1 MMYLVY
7 LTVSGKA
14 DSYGTVL
21 ADPMPNQFTVRPLS
35 DDERDGVL
43 EGRLMWDA
51 GTFTFVQNP
60 NWNPLPPEP
69 EPDLPVE

>member
-7 LTVSGKA
+7 LTATGKA

-21 ADPMPNQFTVRPLS
+21 ADPMPAEYTVRAMS
-35 DDERDGVL
+35 EDETSGVL

-51 GTFTFVQNP
+51 ETLTFVQNP
-60 NWNPLPPEP
+60 NWNPPIIDIEDGEL
-69 EPDLPVE
+69 